1 MHKYVVVRTKKP
13 TLSFHINKRAVG
25 INLLLFLLLGVVI
38 VLSIGLGSLRIPV
51 WEVIKAFVGAGT
63 EQNQLIVLD
72 WRLPRIVV
80 SIMVGASLAIS
91 GAILQSLVR
100 NPLASPDLIGT
111 TAGATAAAV
120 AFITFT
126 KDVSVQWMPLV
137 ALIGGLITAA
147 FTYAV
152 AWKNGV
158 SPFRLALV
166 GVCISAGMGA
176 LSVFFLIITQTHKAS
191 NALGWMTGTVYGMS
205 WVNVMTLLPWT
216 LLFLVAAIFQIRY
229 LNAQELGDDIA
240 KGIGVAIDKK
250 RLLLIAISVALAG
263 AAVGVAGGISF
274 IGLMAP
280 HIARRLVGSAYGY
293 LLPASAVLGGMFVV
307 LADLVGRTVFLPHDL
322 PAGIFTA
329 AIGAPF
335 FVYLLY
341 KTRDNQYLT

>member
-1 MHKYVVVRTKKP
+1 MHRHVVIRSKKP
-13 TLSFHINKRAVG
+13 ALSFHVDKRALG
-25 INLLLFLLLGVVI
+25 INFILFLLLSVVI
-38 VLSIGLGSLRIPV
+38 VLSIGLGSLHIPV
-51 WEVIKAFVGAGT
+51 WEVVKAFVGAGS
-63 EQNQLIVLD
+63 EQNELIVLD
-72 WRLPRIVV
+72 WRLPRVVV
-80 SIMVGASLAIS
+80 SVMVGASLAVS

-120 AFITFT
+120 AFITFA

-137 ALIGGLITAA
+137 ALIGGLLTATL
-147 FTYAV
+147 TYLT
-152 AWKNGV
+152 AWKEGV

-176 LSVFFLIITQTHKAS
+176 LTIFFLVITQTHKAS

-216 LLFLVAAIFQIRY
+216 VLFLGATIFQIRY

-293 LLPASAVLGGMFVV
+293 LLPASAVLGGMLVV
-307 LADLVGRTVFLPHDL
+307 LADLIGRTVFLPHDL

-341 KTRDNQYLT
+341 KTRNYQ